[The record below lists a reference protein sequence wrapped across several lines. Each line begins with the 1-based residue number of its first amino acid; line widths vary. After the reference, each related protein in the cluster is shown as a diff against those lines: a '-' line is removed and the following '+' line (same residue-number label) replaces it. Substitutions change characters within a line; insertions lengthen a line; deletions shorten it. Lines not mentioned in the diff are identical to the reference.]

1 MFQSA
6 LPIPHNFSEIGRSP
20 AGGHLSYLD
29 GWRGIAILLVL
40 IGHFAPFA
48 PVLLAGAGV
57 EFFFVL
63 SGRLMAEILIVR
75 RSPLPTFFFR
85 RASRI
90 LPALGFYVV
99 AMLFLVAATG
109 LFGSVQ
115 NGLIGGA
122 AAIGFFQNYLAEPHA
137 SSLFEHTW
145 SLAVEE
151 HSYLLLALIAGLCVR
166 ERRAAIAIALTL
178 ALLGFLNGMRLSAT
192 DTGAAP
198 YTYWRTDV
206 RAAAI
211 FLSFATYLW
220 AQDFFRSRRSGLWRW
235 LSPVCAV
242 AGLAIFV
249 QPALPPYIRFTA
261 GTALLAVAVS
271 SVDFAHPAIRRLL
284 DSRVLMGLGIVSYS
298 LYLWQQPFLMLT
310 RGGVSQIACVTLA
323 IACAIGSY
331 HWIEQPAR
339 FCLNRLWETRRR
351 TPAPLAT

>member
-1 MFQSA
+1 V
-6 LPIPHNFSEIGRSP
+6 R
-20 AGGHLSYLD
+20 GHLSYLD

-40 IGHFAPFA
+40 VGHFAPFA
-48 PVLLAGAGV
+48 PALLAGAGV

-75 RSPLPTFFFR
+75 RSPLPTFLYR

-90 LPALGFYVV
+90 LPALGFYV
-99 AMLFLVAATG
+99 ASMLVVVAATG
-109 LFGSVQ
+109 AFGSVRD
-115 NGLIGGA
+115 GLIGAAGA
-122 AAIGFFQNYLAEPHA
+122 IAFFQNYLSEPHA

-151 HSYLLLALIAGLCVR
+151 HSYLLLALVAGLCVR

-178 ALLGFLNGMRLSAT
+178 ALLACLNGLRLGAT
-192 DTGAAP
+192 DDGAAP

-211 FLSFATYLW
+211 FLAFATYLW
-220 AQDFFRSRRSGLWRW
+220 AQVFFRSRRSDLWRW
-235 LSPVCAV
+235 LSPICAV
-242 AGLAIFV
+242 AGLALFV
-249 QPALPPYIRFTA
+249 QSALPPSIRFTA
-261 GTALLAVAVS
+261 GTALLALAVS
-271 SVDFAHPAIRRLL
+271 SVDFAHPAMRRLL
-284 DSRVLMGLGIVSYS
+284 DSRVLMGLGIVSFS

-331 HWIEQPAR
+331 RWIEQPAR
-339 FCLNRLWETRRR
+339 SCLNRLWETRRR
-351 TPAPLAT
+351 APAPLAA

>member
-1 MFQSA
+1 MLHFAPPTLRISSETGRPA
-6 LPIPHNFSEIGRSP
+6 AGDHLP
-20 AGGHLSYLD
+20 YLD

-48 PVLLAGAGV
+48 PALLAGAGV

-75 RSPLPTFFFR
+75 RSPLPTFLFR

-99 AMLFLVAATG
+99 SMLVLVAATG
-109 LFGSVQ
+109 AFGSVRD
-115 NGLIGGA
+115 GLVGA
-122 AAIGFFQNYLAEPHA
+122 AGAIAFFQNYLSEPHS

-178 ALLGFLNGMRLSAT
+178 ALLACLNGLRLSAI
-192 DTGAAP
+192 DNGAAP

-211 FLSFATYLW
+211 FLAFATYLW
-220 AQDFFRSRRSGLWRW
+220 AGPFFQSRRSDLWRW
-235 LSPVCAV
+235 VSPICAV
-242 AGLAIFV
+242 AGLAILV
-249 QPALPPYIRFTA
+249 QPALPPYVRFTA
-261 GTALLAVAVS
+261 GTALLALAVS
-271 SVDFAHPAIRRLL
+271 SVDFAHVAIRRLL

-339 FCLNRLWETRRR
+339 FCLNRLWATRRR